1 MRFGRVATLARE
13 FGTSSVEGTNDGV
26 SLQVCAPL
34 QCHAARRTDDPLH
47 VDASGFKWRG
57 ANGYV
62 SRSDTVPVR
71 VLISLLMRRQ
81 YSAPEAPALGTS
93 V

>member
-1 MRFGRVATLARE
+1 MVYPCRSAPLFSATL
-13 FGTSSVEGTNDGV
+13 
-26 SLQVCAPL
+26 
-34 QCHAARRTDDPLH
+34 RRADDPLH

-62 SRSDTVPVR
+62 SRSDTAPVR

-81 YSAPEAPALGTS
+81 YSAPEASALGTS